1 MIWSDEDIVV
11 QTDTMSDSEFFELD
25 HSSRNLDLRDFVV
38 VQHYIISFKIKP
50 VGLENVTLLK
60 YWLTYN
66 FAVDL
71 WEYVT
76 VLDYMCSKSILATL

>member
-25 HSSRNLDLRDFVV
+25 NSSRNLDLRDFVV

-60 YWLTYN
+60 Y
-66 FAVDL
+66 
-71 WEYVT
+71 
-76 VLDYMCSKSILATL
+76 